1 MWGKFLSM
9 VRRSIAAKRPYSEIE
24 PKVKPLVD
32 KMNTTGLIKTV
43 ASCQG
48 HGFLGKPPYV
58 YFKASVSIAASIEQ
72 LLRDAAV
79 SDDTSLQKVW
89 VVEGRFDENYEIT
102 FLLYSPAHHERSHSL
117 LAFAFFWLFR
127 TRIDAELL
135 SLASVVERAVL
146 LNIRDSDKPQI
157 AACSNDYEQ
166 SK

>member
-1 MWGKFLSM
+1 M
-9 VRRSIAAKRPYSEIE
+9 VGRGIATKRPYSEIE

-48 HGFLGKPPYV
+48 HGFLGKPPYI
-58 YFKASVSIAASIEQ
+58 YFKAPVSIAASIEQ
-72 LLRDAAV
+72 LLRYAAV

-89 VVEGRFDENYEIT
+89 VVEGRFDENYELT
-102 FLLYSPAHHERSHSL
+102 FLLHSPMYNERSHSL

-127 TRIDAELL
+127 ARIDTELL

-146 LNIRDSDKPQI
+146 LNIRDNEKPQI
-157 AACSNDYEQ
+157 TACNNDYDQ